1 MNRAG
6 MQDTIE
12 KLGYS
17 KEKAKKITDTIC
29 DTFKVGD
36 GKKKENLIVT
46 LKEKLDIGGE
56 EANKIYDQ
64 VTKFLADNVVDKVK
78 GFFKK

>member
-29 DTFKVGD
+29 DALKVGD
-36 GKKKENLIVT
+36 GKKKENIIVT
-46 LKEKLDIGGE
+46 LKQKMDIGGE
-56 EANKIYDQ
+56 EANKIYEQ
-64 VTKFLADNVVDKVK
+64 VTKFLANNVIDKVK
-78 GFFKK
+78 GLFK